1 MLQVSRLVAVRLPF
15 DDDGDN
21 KEQHEPVTCLYNFQM
36 QMIC

>member
-21 KEQHEPVTCLYNFQM
+21 KEQHEPVTCLYDFQM